1 MFLDTSS
8 PTALTEQAKRSWNTS
23 LLATVFEYFLPKSL
37 NHIKEIYESSSS
49 SSSASSSHSIDFVLF
64 YRLWPFISRLPENV
78 AKIAHQMSFLTQL
91 LSQPLFLSDRTFKS
105 IFASYMITYG
115 LSTSLQTYLKG
126 YLSILDVPVYSASEI
141 ATYLG
146 LKNDPQ
152 FSKLNRITPSKIREI
167 LKNNR

>member
-23 LLATVFEYFLPKSL
+23 LLATAFEYFLPKSL
-37 NHIKEIYESSSS
+37 IHIKEIYESSSS
-49 SSSASSSHSIDFVLF
+49 SSSSHSIDFVLF
-64 YRLWPFISRLPENV
+64 YRLWPFISRMPENV
-78 AKIAHQMSFLTQL
+78 AKIANQMSFLTQL
-91 LSQPLFLSDRTFKS
+91 LSHPLFLSDRTFKS

-115 LSTSLQTYLKG
+115 LSTSLQTYLKS
-126 YLSILDVPVYSASEI
+126 YLSILDVPVHAASEI

>member
-8 PTALTEQAKRSWNTS
+8 PTALTEQAKRTWNTS
-23 LLATVFEYFLPKSL
+23 LLATVFEHFLPKSL
-37 NHIKEIYESSSS
+37 HHIKEIYESSSS
-49 SSSASSSHSIDFVLF
+49 SVSHSVDLVLF
-64 YRLWPFISRLPENV
+64 YRFWPFISRMPENV
-78 AKIAHQMSFLTQL
+78 AKIASQMSLLTHL
-91 LSQPLFLSDRTFKS
+91 LSHPLFLSERAFKS

-115 LSTSLQTYLKG
+115 LSSSLQTYLKG
-126 YLSILDVPVYSASEI
+126 YLSILDVPVHAASEI

-167 LKNNR
+167 LKNNRYY